1 MDTLLL
7 KSLGLVRIFL
17 FKEVL
22 MHLFDRKYRKD
33 CNMLYQI
40 LLQFKTTVFKCNIFK
55 HLIYFCD
62 GKAEFYTA
70 NTYTQYLI

>member
-7 KSLGLVRIFL
+7 KFGLVRIFL

-40 LLQFKTTVFKCNIFK
+40 SLQFKTTVFKFNIFK

-62 GKAEFYTA
+62 VKLNFTQPILIP
-70 NTYTQYLI
+70 NT

>member
-1 MDTLLL
+1 
-7 KSLGLVRIFL
+7 
-17 FKEVL
+17 

-33 CNMLYQI
+33 CYMLYQI
-40 LLQFKTTVFKCNIFK
+40 SLQFKTTVFKFNIFK